1 MNLTRI
7 AWLLAPLGS
16 FRRHRRKVK
25 NSWVKVV
32 RKVYKGG
39 VLVRKFSCENNKRS
53 RIERVNIY
61 LWARVFLAAYGQ
73 AGMEWGEVR

>member
-1 MNLTRI
+1 
-7 AWLLAPLGS
+7 
-16 FRRHRRKVK
+16 
-25 NSWVKVV
+25 VKVV